1 MIFLNI
7 YFSVSFDSCF
17 ISHSH
22 IILSLTV
29 ANQLTEAL
37 YSGKNSLRV
46 KWKYVKTV
54 DYDHIH

>member
-29 ANQLTEAL
+29 ANQLAEAL
-37 YSGKNSLRV
+37 FSGKNSLRV
-46 KWKYVKTV
+46 KWKYVV

>member
-1 MIFLNI
+1 M

-29 ANQLTEAL
+29 ANQLAEAL